1 MDDFV
6 KESLLRWISVITDG
20 DVDFIDGEVLN
31 SLIDLSGAVLTVT
44 AAGCYKDRIESFLNA
59 TFHSSVADLFDIDGA
74 ISGKTNDLEIFG
86 LCLTVLLGCLQSP
99 CRQSFMDAALEL
111 SLDMQSAIFHL
122 IQVPMTQLSL
132 HHEFTRDLV
141 LNRLLDPLPCI
152 QTDVILPCHQ
162 TAITCQ
168 IEEGISEPLSK
179 AASSTDI
186 SNRQNAARTDNRN
199 SNLSVNSF
207 GFEFTRPTS
216 PTEYVNRH
224 ANKLKGGPDHQRPN
238 NLSLCNTPDQ
248 SLCITSRLNSTDNSD
263 HTHHMPSHLVS
274 PLTSLKCLL
283 DSPSLIHKTKLR
295 ESEREKRRLVVELE
309 KERAC
314 RDEAESLVS
323 GLRQQL
329 EEASIKATESESR
342 ALRLSR
348 ELTALHDQ
356 GDELAHCRSEL
367 ALREEEI
374 KNLKQRVIG
383 FQDLM
388 AHLRKL
394 EMEKIDLQQE
404 REDLRLKV
412 DQLLGQL
419 KDFKERRVKCSEIEE
434 LKSKLRDVEAQL
446 VQQLHERE
454 LIEKDKR
461 RQHEMMLSQLKMQHS
476 EKTHHPNNESSSVDQ
491 LKNNVEEIEYDEQVS
506 NSHISNE
513 NTLQVNRIVDKEPQL
528 DNSCQELS
536 ILKHG
541 ENLGAVLEDDLKSA
555 RLFISKLQLQFDE
568 ELGSARQLLEEKTK
582 RLSELEQIVSAR
594 LPLVET
600 TDVTT
605 QTEMSCSASATSPDE
620 LLSPEL
626 LPTLADY
633 AYSAAAAAD
642 RRGLSN
648 ELVRLHEE
656 IAESKSYAR
665 ELEQRLAEI
674 KEELCSTKDK
684 LIYQTTLSNRNQQNW
699 IMIEQEYRELQRQH
713 RILQNDLLSYEENH
727 SRSSEVIVDNKT
739 ELESVR
745 MSYEKEIGLLNQQL
759 LEATFECRR
768 LEAERSRVS
777 LRNSDL
783 QRELE
788 TTRILVDSLKRNSE
802 CCRPTEYLNYHTDNR
817 KSAPN
822 ILSNTHL
829 PSSIPNSDCNRNGTY
844 EINGSKVNHQRCLD
858 DSIEDWEVNEPDG
871 KDNINFS
878 QSHQIRSSAYPYE
891 IKDTSNYRNN
901 SSEGLNYTKRKKRHT
916 KLRTDSK
923 QLNRLA
929 SRTQELEEFAIR
941 LREQFNQ
948 IISEEEENSENQPST
963 QVNTSVGVYPN
974 LTGDHHNQSIL
985 TTIPLVMSKNHRQLN
1000 GCTNNYEFISEE
1012 YDVDDDD
1019 EYGEQDTDADSLAYT
1034 DLSQVSPVSQPAD
1047 SRCQN
1052 NTKLTKDNFQSNTSL
1067 NSQPLIQHHSQS
1079 VGLMSSTVLKN
1090 SKSSP
1095 PLSSELWLNDT
1106 GRRLSETIP
1115 FSWSFDP
1122 NRLKE
1127 LHLRNRLQPSHLRSS
1142 YPIETQV
1149 INSNDIVDTLSQ
1161 MTTADNDASYLP
1173 NRIKANSRKTHRN
1186 DNNNSHNKESS
1197 EGQIGNDATS
1207 RTVPSSLSN
1216 DHQKSLRI
1224 KSMQENHFES
1234 ESTASPLAAGY
1245 QPLPKDIQSF
1255 SEALISASVD
1265 IKAMHYVPTTHP
1277 KLMKSVITDKD
1288 SSSSSIQNV
1297 NIPASDKK
1305 MEFRNGNTNCTKY
1318 KMHESKGDC
1327 TTVNSPSCSGISSD
1341 NENVNPPSF
1350 NNKVCRRITDA
1361 DVFVKPLNPIH
1372 SIHRT
1377 RKVDVYSIPSPVTNT
1392 RHNNGVISSTSSS
1405 VQSVDDLSGASSIRS
1420 NKSSIA
1426 FEIKNDQKTSGR
1438 RLPPTRL
1445 SSSQQITNIT
1455 NTKSGDLRHSTR
1467 KLNKNFNCKSAF
1479 SASNLTAATT
1489 VTSGSLIPH

>member
-44 AAGCYKDRIESFLNA
+44 AAGCYKDRIESFLNGRELNYRTNCTSA

-1047 SRCQN
+1047 SN
-1052 NTKLTKDNFQSNTSL
+1052 
-1067 NSQPLIQHHSQS
+1067 
-1079 VGLMSSTVLKN
+1079 
-1090 SKSSP
+1090 
-1095 PLSSELWLNDT
+1095 
-1106 GRRLSETIP
+1106 
-1115 FSWSFDP
+1115 P

-1142 YPIETQV
+1142 YPIET
-1149 INSNDIVDTLSQ
+1149 Q

>member
-44 AAGCYKDRIESFLNA
+44 AAGCYKDRIESFLNGRELNYRTNCTSA

-948 IISEEEENSENQPST
+948 NQPST

-1047 SRCQN
+1047 SN
-1052 NTKLTKDNFQSNTSL
+1052 
-1067 NSQPLIQHHSQS
+1067 
-1079 VGLMSSTVLKN
+1079 
-1090 SKSSP
+1090 
-1095 PLSSELWLNDT
+1095 
-1106 GRRLSETIP
+1106 
-1115 FSWSFDP
+1115 P

-1142 YPIETQV
+1142 YPIET
-1149 INSNDIVDTLSQ
+1149 Q